1 MDAVTTD
8 VRPFE
13 MSFVEKSTSDLNLRS
28 SELRNFRSEV
38 DALTQGG
45 KLQRYDFLATAGKRV
60 EPPLKIL
67 VLSPHCNEV
76 LRIVRL
82 LAFGRVEV
90 DQALGIGTFNHR
102 THHLHRTVDLPILFA
117 ERF

>member
-60 EPPLKIL
+60 EPLLKIL

-90 DQALGIGTFNHR
+90 DQALGIGTLNHR

>member
-1 MDAVTTD
+1 MDVVTTD

-13 MSFVEKSTSDLNLRS
+13 MSFVEKSTSDLNLRN

-38 DALTQGG
+38 DTLTQGD
-45 KLQRYDFLATAGKRV
+45 KLQRYDFLATAEKKGRA
-60 EPPLKIL
+60 PLKRL
-67 VLSPHCNEV
+67 VLSPHRNEV

-90 DQALGIGTFNHR
+90 GQALGIGTFNHR

>member
-1 MDAVTTD
+1 MDIVTTD

-38 DALTQGG
+38 DTLTQGD
-45 KLQRYDFLATAGKRV
+45 KLQRYDFLATAGERV
-60 EPPLKIL
+60 EAPLKRL
-67 VLSPHCNEV
+67 VLSPHRNEV

-90 DQALGIGTFNHR
+90 DQALGIGAFNHR
-102 THHLHRTVDLPILFA
+102 THHLHRTVDLSILFA

>member
-60 EPPLKIL
+60 ESPL
-67 VLSPHCNEV
+67 
-76 LRIVRL
+76 
-82 LAFGRVEV
+82 
-90 DQALGIGTFNHR
+90 
-102 THHLHRTVDLPILFA
+102 
-117 ERF
+117 

>member
-1 MDAVTTD
+1 MDVVTTD

-13 MSFVEKSTSDLNLRS
+13 MSFVEKSTSDLNLHS

-38 DALTQGG
+38 DALNQGS
-45 KLQRYDFLATAGKRV
+45 KLQRYDFLATVGEGV
-60 EPPLKIL
+60 EAPLKIL
-67 VLSPHCNEV
+67 VLSPHRNEV